1 MINEIRE
8 LIKVKSKICVSLD
21 VLNLKELYHNIELL
35 GDKVCIIK
43 IHYDIIEDFMVDID
57 ETIKKLNYYKKK
69 YNFLIWEDRKFADIG
84 SIMERQINLHIS
96 KWADMISMHPIV
108 GDKSIE
114 NIKNINIILIGEMS
128 SENNLF
134 NQEYKNNI
142 IDISNKYN
150 NIIGIVCQNKMS
162 ENKLNIV
169 PGISL
174 NNKKDN
180 KGQTYHT
187 PQEKKFADILVIG
200 RSIYKSENPQ
210 NEILKYL

>member
-1 MINEIRE
+1 MINKIKQ
-8 LIKVKSKICVSLD
+8 LINIKSKICVSLD

-43 IHYDIIEDFMVDID
+43 IHYDIIEDFMLDIN

-96 KWADMISMHPIV
+96 KWADMISIHPIV

-134 NQEYKNNI
+134 NEEYKNNI
-142 IDISNKYN
+142 IEISNKYD

-187 PQEKKFADILVIG
+187 PEEKKFADILVIG

-210 NEILKYL
+210 NEILKYI

>member
-96 KWADMISMHPIV
+96 KWADMVSIHPIV

-134 NQEYKNNI
+134 NEEYKNNI
-142 IDISNKYN
+142 IDISNKYD
-150 NIIGIVCQNKMS
+150 NIIGIVCQNKMT
-162 ENKLNIV
+162 ETKLNIV

-210 NEILKYL
+210 NEILKYI

>member
-1 MINEIRE
+1 
-8 LIKVKSKICVSLD
+8 
-21 VLNLKELYHNIELL
+21 
-35 GDKVCIIK
+35 
-43 IHYDIIEDFMVDID
+43 
-57 ETIKKLNYYKKK
+57 
-69 YNFLIWEDRKFADIG
+69 
-84 SIMERQINLHIS
+84 
-96 KWADMISMHPIV
+96 
-108 GDKSIE
+108 
-114 NIKNINIILIGEMS
+114 MS

-200 RSIYKSENPQ
+200 RSIYKSENPK